1 MLLARLGDFRVKL
14 RLASKTLVAFMV
26 AAALSL
32 SAAPADAHHS
42 GAMFDMAHLIT
53 LTGVVTKVEWTNPH
67 TFMYV
72 NVENDK
78 GVVEEWAIE
87 INSPNFLRHNG
98 WTSSTVSAGDTITCT
113 GAPAKSGSKFMHGMT
128 VELSSGVQLRS

>member
-1 MLLARLGDFRVKL
+1 MYRIRINNRVVPN
-14 RLASKTLVAFMV
+14 RVTRSLASIFIAGVLV
-26 AAALSL
+26 L
-32 SAAPADAHHS
+32 SATPAGAHHS
-42 GAMFDMAHLIT
+42 GAMFDMAHQIT
-53 LTGVVTKVEWTNPH
+53 MTGVVTKVEWTNPH

-72 NVENDK
+72 NVKNEK

-98 WTSSTVSAGDTITCT
+98 WTSSTVNPGDTITCT

-128 VELSSGVQLRS
+128 VELSNGVQLRS